1 MEKEFTKLEDKEHI
15 LRNPDMYVGSM
26 DATESNELLMVNN
39 LFTEKKIWISD
50 ALKRIFLEVLSNA
63 GDNVIY
69 SRQHNVS
76 PGTIEVRVDEKSF
89 MVINEGKEFPV
100 EVFDKETGELNPK
113 FVFGVFR
120 VSSNYSGDRAGA
132 GKNGYGAKLAN
143 LLSKTFVVDIKDSK
157 NSQDYQGIWR
167 NNMSEFSD
175 RSIPGYSQKAG
186 KWVPNKGPKVKNNRV
201 KIYSEVD
208 FSKFTVKGKPMTEFS
223 EDIVNL
229 FKRYTVE
236 YSITCRVPVVF
247 NNVKY
252 DFVSLKKF
260 SSLIFPEKTKTAY
273 YIGGNKIPD
282 EPLKELESKA
292 EKKEFMTDSSH
303 IEVLVLD
310 TPKQGKTISYVNGL
324 MTTNNGIHV
333 NKFLTKFKSEVF
345 DSSKVAIRMDDIQHN
360 FSFIVVARVLNPLY
374 DSQTKTELKKAD
386 TIRLKF
392 DDKFFKQFT
401 TWSAYSAITE
411 VTKKKVS
418 KTDGTNQKHVNVT
431 KLEDAIRAGDKD
443 YEQRSKCTFYLVEG
457 ESAAAYPK
465 KRIAMMGGKE
475 YNGYYPIQGKFINV
489 TNTKED
495 LDTKVEFTN
504 IKKAL
509 GLKENVDYSIEA
521 NFKQLRYGKIIIT
534 TDADVDGK
542 HILSLILNM
551 FSEKWPGLLQQNFVH
566 YLMTPVIRVYKNEK
580 ADEVIQKFYIEEEF
594 EEWIKTNKQK
604 VFIKYFKGLGSSTD
618 KDIIDDVSDAPIVKC
633 VPGDTTAEVLKR
645 AFDAKNSDVRKKWIE
660 ESRSGNQVDTLVEI
674 KKPLYSREINSII
687 NIDLAEFS
695 VSNLFRAIPS
705 QKDFLKKSQRQV
717 IYAMLEEFKYGDVKI
732 TKKVANTASI
742 VSQRVNYHHGETSL
756 YDTIIGMAQ
765 TFVGSNNLAFCY
777 QDGQFGTRDK
787 GGDDAAAPRYIST
800 RPEAWVKLAY
810 NKEMIDIIEKRKVEG
825 ENAEPVW
832 LPCDIPIGLI
842 NGCEGIG
849 TGWSTKIPSI
859 NPLVCI
865 DYLIAKC
872 ERKSELFSQEFEPWY
887 NLFKGDIIFNK
898 TAFISEGKFEILK
911 ENADSTYDV
920 RITELPVGVWF
931 NKYTTDFIKVMF
943 NQTTN
948 PPTGSSSGGASAG
961 KKYTGPTI
969 KDYEDYG
976 TAEEYNMVI
985 TGFSEKPTLKSLNL
999 ISKKFNLTNM
1009 NLIDDNGYVTN
1020 FKTIE
1025 DLIDNYFVSMKNVY
1039 SKYWQI
1045 KRDTL
1050 ADKVK
1055 FEETISRFIQLVVDK
1070 KIVFVNTPLKEVE
1083 KAMTKY
1089 NIPLDYIDKIKVSAF
1104 TEENV
1109 KKHMKLLHDL
1119 IDELQEFDKTNPLDL
1134 WRSRLIKLKAFVENF
1149 YNEQQKQIES
1159 QIKKQMS
1166 GKLLF
1171 KKKPSGKR

>member
-26 DATESNELLMVNN
+26 DAIESSELIMVNN
-39 LFTEKKIWISD
+39 LFTEKKIWVSD

-69 SRQHNVS
+69 SRQHDIS

-89 MVINEGKEFPV
+89 TVINEGKEFPV

-143 LLSKTFVVDIKDSK
+143 LFSKTFVVEIKDSK
-157 NSQDYQGIWR
+157 NSQDYQGVWK
-167 NNMSEFSD
+167 NNMSDFSED
-175 RSIPGYSQKAG
+175 VIPGYSLKAG
-186 KWVPNKGPKVKNNRV
+186 KWITNKGAKIKNNKV

-208 FSKFTVKGKPMTEFS
+208 FSKFTVKNKPMTEFS
-223 EDIVNL
+223 EDIINL

-247 NNVKY
+247 NGTKY

-260 SSLIFPEKTKTAY
+260 SSLIFPDRTKTAY

-282 EPLKELESKA
+282 APLKELETRA
-292 EKKEFMTDSSH
+292 DKKEFMTDSSH

-324 MTTNNGIHV
+324 MTANNGVHV
-333 NKFLTKFKSEVF
+333 SKFLTKFKSEVF
-345 DSSKVAIRMDDIQHN
+345 DSKLTIRMDDIQHN

-374 DSQTKTELKKAD
+374 DSQTKTELKKSD

-401 TWSAYSAITE
+401 TWNAFTSITD

-465 KRIAMMGGKE
+465 KRIAMTGGKE

-509 GLKENVDYSIEA
+509 GLKENTDYSIDA

-551 FSEKWPGLLQQNFVH
+551 FSEKWPGLLQKDFVH

-594 EEWIKTNKQK
+594 EEWIKLNKQN
-604 VFIKYFKGLGSSTD
+604 VFVKYFKGLGSSTD
-618 KDIIDDVSDAPIVKC
+618 KDIIDDVNDAPIVKC
-633 VPGDTTAEVLKR
+633 IPGDTTADVLKR

-660 ESRSGNQVDTLVEI
+660 ESRLGNQVDTLVEI

-732 TKKVANTASI
+732 TKKVANTASM

-810 NKEMIDIIEKRKVEG
+810 NKEMIDIVEKRKVEG

-859 NPLVCI
+859 NPLTCI
-865 DYLIAKC
+865 DYLISKC
-872 ERKSELFSQEFEPWY
+872 ERTEFSQVFQPWY
-887 NLFKGDIIFNK
+887 NLFKGDITFSK
-898 TAFISEGKFEILK
+898 SFFISEGKFEILK
-911 ENADSTYDV
+911 ENPDSTYDV

-931 NKYTTDFIKVMF
+931 NKYTTDFIKGMF
-943 NQTTN
+943 NQSNGTTA
-948 PPTGSSSGGASAG
+948 TGKE

-1025 DLIDNYFVSMKNVY
+1025 ELIDNYFVSMKNVY
-1039 SKYWQI
+1039 SQYWQI
-1045 KRDTL
+1045 KRNNL
-1050 ADKVK
+1050 ASKVE
-1055 FEETISRFIQLVVDK
+1055 FEKTISKFIELVIDK
-1070 KIVFVNTPLKEVE
+1070 KIVFVNTSTKEIE
-1083 KAMTKY
+1083 KAMKKY
-1089 NIPLDYIDKIKVSAF
+1089 DIPLDYIDKIKVSAF
-1104 TEENV
+1104 TVENV
-1109 KKHMKLLHDL
+1109 NKHLKILSDL
-1119 IDELQEFDKTNPLDL
+1119 INELEAFDKTNPLDL
-1134 WRSRLIKLKAFVENF
+1134 WKARLVKLKTFVENF
-1149 YNEQQKQIES
+1149 YSEQQKQIES

-1166 GKLLF
+1166 GKLVF
-1171 KKKPSGKR
+1171 KKKITKK